1 MPTGLSSTE
10 KGKNHSDERH
20 SFIDNLTDSQS
31 EMSKTAEEISLGD
44 STAGWQG
51 VYRPTTVTIK
61 YERKKGFSKYK
72 ETLKHLLPVRI
83 RTGPGTMMPV
93 DQTGCIAFSLF
104 SWITPLMWR
113 AFRRGLTS
121 SDMYQCSPVDGSR
134 ANGARFSSHWDEE
147 VKVRGLH
154 AASLSSVIRK
164 FIRTR
169 IIFACLAYVC
179 CLGFGFLGP
188 TIFLRNLLD
197 SIGSHFYEEKIKWI
211 VGVFLTEFFR
221 IYFLTLFWGIN
232 TRTAIRASAGVMTL
246 LYRKVMRL
254 RVVACKSAGELIN
267 YFANDTQK
275 VFLMVHQV
283 PLVIGGPLVVIGSVT
298 YTWYLIGPYALISV
312 AVFMFTYSLQ
322 VGISRLSLTFRK
334 NAIKATDERVS
345 LVADLLTYVKLVKLY
360 AWEQPFSESVSDLR
374 DQERN
379 LLEKGHYF
387 QVFSTSISVLTP
399 VLANI
404 FTILTYTL
412 TAHSLSAAEAF
423 TLVMANHI
431 ASHGIKT
438 LPMCIKDIVNGKV
451 AIKRLQSI
459 LQLEE
464 KENYSTLPSNPE
476 NAVYISKATLSWEQ
490 SVPSLS
496 HKRLK
501 PTKGELNLS
510 VTDTEKVPHPD
521 PEASADTALVSS
533 NISAS
538 VPALLDISFVMKR
551 GSLVG
556 VCGQVGSGK
565 SSLIGALLGQMHLRH
580 GQVSVRGLLAYV
592 PQHPWIL
599 NSSIRENILFGLP
612 FLSKRYYEA
621 VYCCSLTED
630 IAALPGGDETEVGE
644 RGVTL
649 SGGQKQRI
657 SLARALYSDAEL
669 YLLDDPLSCVDA
681 SVARHIFQ
689 HYIKGALRGKSVI
702 FVTHQLQY
710 IQECDEVV
718 LMHGGKI
725 IEQGTDEELKSKGGE
740 YAALIKSYV
749 KKEEEMEDRKLATV
763 VKGFSRSVEEF
774 ETRAKVQCHS
784 RSTSTSFS
792 VSTSLSDIAETN
804 IADVRLMTEE
814 EIKQGD
820 ISFDTYR
827 SYILAAGGYMVSFLV
842 LIWFILQAASIAFS
856 NWWLSYWLS
865 QGSGGNSSSNG
876 VITDNA
882 DIEFYQLVY
891 GLSVCVMITIGL
903 ILGYL
908 FTKTT
913 MKAASTLHDNLFS
926 RIFRSPMHFF
936 DTVPCGRILN
946 IFTRDVDEVDS
957 QLPVVMDAFL
967 QRVMIIFFNL
977 LLIAFVSPW
986 FLVVLAI
993 LLVGFALLHRIFRV
1007 ALRDLKR
1014 QENVTR
1020 SPIYSHISASADGL
1034 ATICAYQKQ
1043 EDFVEKFCQLV
1054 DTHSSPHYLYHS
1066 SIRWLGCRMDALSV
1080 VIILVI
1086 TVLVVVLEKEV
1097 GAAYA
1102 GLAIA
1107 VAMQLSGIFQYAVR
1121 LGCDLETRFT
1131 SVERINSY
1139 IQELESEA
1147 PPILENNRPSPDWP
1161 TRGRISFRRV
1171 CMRYR
1176 PGLPLVLKELT
1187 FDISPQE
1194 KIGIVGRTGAGKSSI
1209 GAVLFRLTELTSGTI
1224 HIDGVDISKLGLEDL
1239 RSRMSVIPQDPVL
1252 FHGTVRYNLDPF
1264 QRNTD
1269 KEMWEA
1275 LEKTHMKEKV
1285 MLLDGGLDASVVEH
1299 GANFSVGE
1307 RQLLCMARAFL
1318 RCTKV
1323 LLLDEATAAID
1334 LETDHLIQK
1343 TIKEV
1348 FAESTVLIIAHR
1360 LSTVLNCDRV
1370 MVLQEG
1376 KIVEFE
1382 DPSVLSGNP
1391 QSTFTQMLSDRSTS
1405 RL

>member
-31 EMSKTAEEISLGD
+31 EMSKTAEEISIGD
-44 STAGWQG
+44 SSAGWQG

-72 ETLKHLLPVRI
+72 ESLKHLLPVRI

-121 SDMYQCSPVDGSR
+121 SDMYQCSPIDGSR

-147 VKVRGLH
+147 VKIKGLH
-154 AASLSSVIRK
+154 AASLSSVIWK
-164 FIRTR
+164 FIKTR

-188 TIFLRNLLD
+188 TIFLRNLLE
-197 SIGSHFYEEKIKWI
+197 SIGSHFYEEKIKWV
-211 VGVFLTEFFR
+211 VGLFLTEFFR
-221 IYFLTLFWGIN
+221 IYFLTLLWAIN
-232 TRTAIRASAGVMTL
+232 TRTALRASAGVMTL

-275 VFLMVHQV
+275 VFSMVNQV
-283 PLVIGGPLVVIGSVT
+283 PLVIGGPLVVIGSVI
-298 YTWYLIGPYALISV
+298 YIWCLIGPYALISV
-312 AVFMFTYSLQ
+312 AVFIFTYSLQ
-322 VGISRLSLTFRK
+322 VGVSRLSLAFRK
-334 NAIKATDERVS
+334 KAIKATDERVS
-345 LVADLLTYVKLVKLY
+345 LVADLLTYVKLIKLY
-360 AWEQPFSESVSDLR
+360 AWEHPFSESVSDLR

-379 LLEKGHYF
+379 LLEKGHYL
-387 QVFSTSISVLTP
+387 QVFSTSVSVLTP

-404 FTILTYTL
+404 FTILAYTM

-423 TLVMANHI
+423 TIVMANYI

-496 HKRLK
+496 HKSCK

-521 PEASADTALVSS
+521 PEASVDTALVSS
-533 NISAS
+533 NFSTS
-538 VPALLDISFVMKR
+538 LPALLDISFVMKR
-551 GSLVG
+551 GSLIG

-580 GQVSVRGLLAYV
+580 GQVSVRGSLAYV

-612 FLSKRYYEA
+612 FQSKRYYEA

-702 FVTHQLQY
+702 LVAHQLQY

-718 LMHGGKI
+718 LMHEGKI
-725 IEQGTDEELKSKGGE
+725 IEQGTDGELKNKDGE
-740 YAALIKSYV
+740 YAALIKSYI
-749 KKEEEMEDRKLATV
+749 KREDELEDRKLATV

-784 RSTSTSFS
+784 RSTSTSINAS
-792 VSTSLSDIAETN
+792 ASLSDIAETN
-804 IADVRLMTEE
+804 LADVRLMTEE

-827 SYILAAGGYMVSFLV
+827 SYILAAGGYIVSFLV
-842 LIWFILQAASIAFS
+842 LIWFILQAACIAFS

-865 QGSGGNSSSNG
+865 QGSG
-876 VITDNA
+876 
-882 DIEFYQLVY
+882 
-891 GLSVCVMITIGL
+891 
-903 ILGYL
+903 
-908 FTKTT
+908 TT
-913 MKAASTLHDNLFS
+913 MKAASNLHDNVFI

-936 DTVPCGRILN
+936 DTIPCGRILN
-946 IFTRDVDEVDS
+946 IFTRDIDEVDS

-967 QRVMIIFFNL
+967 QRVMIIVFNL
-977 LLIAFVSPW
+977 LLVAFVSPW
-986 FLVVLAI
+986 FLVVLAV
-993 LLVGFALLHRIFRV
+993 LLVGFGLLQRIFRV

-1054 DTHSSPHYLYHS
+1054 DTNSSPLYLYHS
-1066 SIRWLGCRMDALSV
+1066 SIRWLGCRMDGLSV
-1080 VIILVI
+1080 VMILII
-1086 TVLVVVLEKEV
+1086 TVLVVIIEKEV

-1107 VAMQLSGIFQYAVR
+1107 VAMQLSGMFQYAVR

-1131 SVERINSY
+1131 SVERIHSY

-1224 HIDGVDISKLGLEDL
+1224 HIDGVDVSKLGLEDL

-1285 MLLDGGLDASVVEH
+1285 LLLDGGLDASVVEH

-1334 LETDHLIQK
+1334 LETDHLIQQ

-1382 DPSVLSGNP
+1382 DPSVLSSNP
-1391 QSTFTQMLSDRSTS
+1391 QSIFTQMLSDRSTS
-1405 RL
+1405 KL